1 MSNWRRLG
9 RRLWR
14 GVPRVVGVWPLSA
27 LLVWLL
33 AWGVHHSLRPWGA
46 VLGLV
51 AAAAVGGA
59 LALLYEARWR
69 RLMVA
74 LGFPVSVLAL
84 GGQGGLPP
92 VMWLLPL
99 ALLWWL
105 YPRRSWTEAPLF
117 PTPQGA
123 LSELPGHAP
132 LPEGARVLDAGC
144 GVGDG
149 LQELVRAYPG
159 ARVEGVEWSR
169 PLAWWAALRVR
180 AARVRQGDL
189 WADDWSRFS
198 LVYVFQ
204 RPESMPR
211 VWAKACAEM
220 PPGGWLCSLDF
231 AVPDVKPAARW
242 NLPTGQA
249 VWLYRPV
256 RNAAPKP
263 A

>member
-1 MSNWRRLG
+1 MQSPDHQPATTAGHSQANDRDRRKLLKATATGLG
-9 RRLWR
+9 
-14 GVPRVVGVWPLSA
+14 
-27 LLVWLL
+27 
-33 AWGVHHSLRPWGA
+33 
-46 VLGLV
+46 V
-51 AAAAVGGA
+51 AATAGISASATLGSNAA
-59 LALLYEARWR
+59 LAHTNPNGRTFVLIHGAWHGAWCWRALTDTLLERGHRVWAPS
-69 RLMVA
+69 LS
-74 LGFPVSVLAL
+74 GLAD
-84 GGQGGLPP
+84 
-92 VMWLLPL
+92 
-99 ALLWWL
+99 
-105 YPRRSWTEAPLF
+105 RAPL
-117 PTPQGA
+117 GA
-123 LSELPGHAP
+123 GQV
-132 LPEGARVLDAGC
+132 VLDAGC
-144 GVGDG
+144 GLGDG
-149 LQELVRAYPG
+149 LLELSRAYPG
-159 ARVEGVEWSR
+159 VRLEGVEWSR

-189 WADDWSRFS
+189 WADDWSHFS